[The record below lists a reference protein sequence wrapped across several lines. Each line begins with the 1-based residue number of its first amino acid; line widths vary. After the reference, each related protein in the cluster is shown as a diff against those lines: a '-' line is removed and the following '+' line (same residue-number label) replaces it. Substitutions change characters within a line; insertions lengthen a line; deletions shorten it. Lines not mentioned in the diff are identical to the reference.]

1 MPGVASAPVTCTD
14 WLACNY
20 GASAACEYTSCVG
33 CTSNHLACNY
43 NSAATVI
50 VPCTFTCY
58 GCTNASACNYS
69 ASYTIENGSCEYTSC
84 AGCTNTAACN
94 YDASKTINVPASCL
108 LATGCNTCS
117 WAPGANP
124 GNGTGT
130 VVDGD
135 TDNDG
140 ICNSAEVPGCTNSLA
155 CNYNA
160 SATNDNG
167 SCQYT
172 SCAGCMVSTACNY
185 AAPGNALGITL
196 NEPADCVYA
205 TGCDDCSWEP
215 AANPGTGT
223 GSVVDGDSDNDSVC
237 NAAEIVGCQNPAA
250 CNYNALAT
258 DSGTCDTTTCVGCMD
273 ATACNYSAT
282 ATQPAVCTWPP
293 AGYDDCAGL
302 ICSDIN
308 NNSTCDYLE
317 TPVLGCIDSTAC
329 DYNGLANTQD
339 PTNACDFL
347 LFNGFTSVVA
357 ASGEKVADGKV
368 TVAVGGTGGS
378 GTYFLRAIGNDTE
391 TFISGNKVFLT
402 TNPFGAGGGL
412 ALSLG
417 TAAPYIYG
425 TLLPGR
431 YTFELYDSTGCDAV
445 DAHSVLVPN
454 RR

>member
-1 MPGVASAPVTCTD
+1 
-14 WLACNY
+14 
-20 GASAACEYTSCVG
+20 
-33 CTSNHLACNY
+33 
-43 NSAATVI
+43 
-50 VPCTFTCY
+50 
-58 GCTNASACNYS
+58 
-69 ASYTIENGSCEYTSC
+69 
-84 AGCTNTAACN
+84 
-94 YDASKTINVPASCL
+94 
-108 LATGCNTCS
+108 
-117 WAPGANP
+117 
-124 GNGTGT
+124 
-130 VVDGD
+130 
-135 TDNDG
+135 
-140 ICNSAEVPGCTNSLA
+140 
-155 CNYNA
+155 
-160 SATNDNG
+160 
-167 SCQYT
+167 
-172 SCAGCMVSTACNY
+172 
-185 AAPGNALGITL
+185 L

-223 GSVVDGDSDNDSVC
+223 GSVVDKDTDNDGVC
-237 NAAEIVGCQNPAA
+237 DAAEIVGCQNPAA

-258 DSGTCDTTTCVGCMD
+258 DAGTCDTTTCVGCMD

-282 ATQPAVCTWPP
+282 ATQPNPTACVYALP
-293 AGYDDCAGL
+293 GFNCAGVCL
-302 ICSDIN
+302 DIN

-339 PTNACDFL
+339 PTDACDYL

-357 ASGEKVADGKV
+357 ASGERVADGKV

-391 TFISGNKVFLT
+391 TFIAGNKVFLT
-402 TNPFGAGGGL
+402 TNPFGASGGS
-412 ALSLG
+412 ALPLG
-417 TAAPYIYG
+417 TTTPYVYA